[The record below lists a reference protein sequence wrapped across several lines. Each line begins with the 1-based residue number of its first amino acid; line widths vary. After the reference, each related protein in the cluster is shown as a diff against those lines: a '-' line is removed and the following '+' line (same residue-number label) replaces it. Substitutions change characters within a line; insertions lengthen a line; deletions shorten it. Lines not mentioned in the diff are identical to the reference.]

1 MKALVILTRTGSH
14 KKEIDGHFR
23 IEKKI
28 KNSMDKFNNKFGINE
43 ERIGEI

>member
-23 IEKKI
+23 IEK
-28 KNSMDKFNNKFGINE
+28 NKL
-43 ERIGEI
+43 RT